1 MSPMTTVNFV
11 YKLYNAYDPF
21 LFALLLP
28 FCHAYLHSQKLDEK
42 SQD

>member
-1 MSPMTTVNFV
+1 MSPLTTVNFV
-11 YKLYNAYDPF
+11 YKLYNAYYPF

-28 FCHAYLHSQKLDEK
+28 CSYAYLHSQKQDEK